1 MMDAKQI
8 KSAFN
13 SNLEVTVFS
22 GHFAT
27 RHSHNTHYIDI
38 TRMKHEFMMAQEAAM
53 TLAQRY
59 TYEKQIDT
67 IVCLDGS
74 EIIGAFLAQQL
85 SKSDRFA
92 LNRNKNI
99 NIVTP
104 EYDTNGQ
111 LIFRDNLISMI
122 HGKNLLLLISTVN
135 SGRTVR
141 RSVDCAVY
149 YGGVVQGITSIFSAL
164 DAVGDIS
171 VYCLF
176 KPEDIPGYET
186 HPPQECPMCKAGQKI
201 DALSNSYG
209 FSLF

>member
-1 MMDAKQI
+1 MDAKQI
-8 KSAFN
+8 QSAFN

-38 TRMKHEFMMAQEAAM
+38 TRMKHEFMMAQEAAK

-92 LNRNKNI
+92 LNRDKNI

-111 LIFRDNLISMI
+111 LIFRDNLIPMI
-122 HGKNLLLLISTVN
+122 
-135 SGRTVR
+135 
-141 RSVDCAVY
+141 
-149 YGGVVQGITSIFSAL
+149 
-164 DAVGDIS
+164 
-171 VYCLF
+171 
-176 KPEDIPGYET
+176 
-186 HPPQECPMCKAGQKI
+186 
-201 DALSNSYG
+201 
-209 FSLF
+209 